1 MTNPQRKP
9 MLNPAVPGFH
19 PDPSVVRVG
28 ADYYLACS
36 SFEYFPG
43 IPLFHSTDAEHWEPI
58 GHVVTRPKQLALTD
72 VPTGGGV
79 WAPTIRHHDG
89 LFWVTVT
96 DAMGRGP
103 LIFTAERPEGPWSD
117 GIVMVG
123 APGIDH
129 DIAWD
134 SAGACYVTFSGLL
147 LEGPELGKHLG
158 IQQVRIDPHTGEALE
173 APRSLWSGTGLKFP
187 EAPHLYEIDGTWYLM
202 IAEGGTERGH
212 SISIARGDS
221 PMGPFEG
228 CGRNPVYSHRSTNH
242 PVQNAGHGDLVR
254 TDGGWVV
261 ILLGTRPGG
270 MTQAFAPMGRETFAT
285 TVTWVD
291 GWPVVDALT
300 LTPDLPPTQLSTT
313 FAPDDDLGL
322 EWLSV
327 RDGDRTWASLD
338 ERAGWLTLHGAASR
352 AGSAGSRAGA
362 GADVGADVAA
372 RAPIA
377 MDDPGPHF
385 LGRRQQHVISRCAA
399 LVDPGPTGVG
409 GLSVRYDEAHH
420 YDIEVGGGVVR
431 ARVRLD
437 QVDQTWEVPAPDGPV
452 ELWITT
458 TPPIVEGM
466 GLAGMTCDIVR
477 LGFGSGDDRVQ
488 VAEMDGRYLTSDTA
502 ASFTGRVTGMYAAAG
517 EVAFERFTYEGHH
530 V

>member
-1 MTNPQRKP
+1 
-9 MLNPAVPGFH
+9 MLNPAVCGFH

-28 ADYYLACS
+28 DDYYLACS

-43 IPLFHSTDAEHWEPI
+43 IPLFHSTDAEHWTPI
-58 GHVVTRPKQLALTD
+58 GHVVTRPGQIAVEH

-89 LFWVTVT
+89 LFWITVT
-96 DAMGRGP
+96 DAMGRGA
-103 LIFTAERPEGPWSD
+103 LIFTAERAEGPWSD
-117 GIVMVG
+117 GLAMQG

-134 SAGACYVTFSGLL
+134 ADGACYVTFSGLN
-147 LEGPELGKHLG
+147 LEGEDIGRHLG
-158 IQQVRIDPHTGEALE
+158 IQQVRMDTTTGLALE
-173 APRSLWSGTGLKFP
+173 EPRSLWSGTGLKFP
-187 EAPHLYEIDGTWYLM
+187 EAPHLYEIDGAWYLM

-221 PMGPFEG
+221 PTGPFEG
-228 CGRNPVYSHRSTNH
+228 CPANPVYSHRSTNH

-254 TDGGWVV
+254 TDTGWVV

-285 TVTWVD
+285 TLSWVD
-291 GWPVVDALT
+291 GWPVVDRFELT
-300 LTPDLPPTQLSTT
+300 ADRPPVTVRTT
-313 FAPDDDLGL
+313 FDAGVDLGL

-327 RDGDRTWASLD
+327 RDADRPWATLD
-338 ERAGWLTLHGAASR
+338 ARPGWLRLHAAD
-352 AGSAGSRAGA
+352 ADAGA
-362 GADVGADVAA
+362 V
-372 RAPIA
+372 A
-377 MDDPGPHF
+377 MDAERPRF
-385 LGRRQQHVISRCAA
+385 LGRRQQHVTSRCAA
-399 LVDPGPTGVG
+399 LVDTGTTGVG

-420 YDIEVGGGVVR
+420 YDIEVGGGVVL

-437 QVDQTWEVPAPDGPV
+437 QVDQTWAVPAPDGPV

-458 TPPIVEGM
+458 EPPVAAGL
-466 GLAGMTCDIVR
+466 GLAGMTCDVVR
-477 LGFGSGDDRVQ
+477 LGYGTGDDAVE
-488 VAEMDGRYLTSDTA
+488 VAAMDGRYLTSDTT

-517 EVAFERFTYEGHH
+517 DVAFEHFTYEGHH
-530 V
+530 G